1 MFMLFICSHSKLTRQ
16 PGRHLGGLTLRVS
29 LSSQQPETDL
39 GFALYFL
46 FLFYKPV

>member
-1 MFMLFICSHSKLTRQ
+1 MLFICSHSKLTRK

-29 LSSQQPETDL
+29 PLSSQQPEIDL

-46 FLFYKPV
+46 FLF